1 MLRRPM
7 LFSVF
12 ALSVVG
18 CAAPGHTTRLAPET
32 ASQLKA
38 TYSCVRDVIASRGY
52 SRSAYD
58 NGLAVSGK
66 IREDVADATATHS
79 VADARNIVS
88 VGMSEPPKT
97 GGGYTLDL
105 VSASVRLD
113 GSGQVV
119 VDADASTGVGATA
132 QSGYT
137 PRAASGT
144 GKATASDARAC
155 ATSAR
160 ASTE

>member
-1 MLRRPM
+1 
-7 LFSVF
+7 F
-12 ALSVVG
+12 
-18 CAAPGHTTRLAPET
+18 
-32 ASQLKA
+32 
-38 TYSCVRDVIASRGY
+38 
-52 SRSAYD
+52 
-58 NGLAVSGK
+58 AVSGK
-66 IREDVADATATHS
+66 IREDVPDATATHS

-119 VDADASTGVGATA
+119 VDADASAGGGATA

-137 PRAASGT
+137 PRAASST
-144 GKATASDARAC
+144 GKATASGARAR
-155 ATSAR
+155 AARAR